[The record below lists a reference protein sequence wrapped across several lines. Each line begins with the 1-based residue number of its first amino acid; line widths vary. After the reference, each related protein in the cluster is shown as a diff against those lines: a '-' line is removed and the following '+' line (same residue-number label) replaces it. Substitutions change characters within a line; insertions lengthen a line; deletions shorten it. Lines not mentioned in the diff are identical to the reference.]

1 MKRKAG
7 TVIANWP
14 LAAIAIQMCLELV
27 SGNWPVTAMAMDRC
41 LETGQ

>member
-14 LAAIAIQMCLELV
+14 L
-27 SGNWPVTAMAMDRC
+27 TAMAINRC
-41 LETGQ
+41 LETGRWQLWPWI